1 MGRKKTVQIF
11 QVTNINI
18 DRKIIKTK
26 KQKWEEKQP
35 YRYSK

>member
-18 DRKIIKTK
+18 DRKIIKTEK
-26 KQKWEEKQP
+26 KKLEENQP